1 MIYFLLP
8 FTAYATGPSNV
19 NELVRALNKII
30 INPLIYFM
38 FILALIIFLWG
49 MVEYMIHANEGLKRK
64 ESGQHILWGL
74 IGMTIMVGVFAIM
87 NIITSTLG
95 VNPGVF
101 NPQAGAGQEFVDLKL
116 QP

>member
-1 MIYFLLP
+1 MNILSKIV
-8 FTAYATGPSNV
+8 YAQ
-19 NELVRALNKII
+19 ELVTNAATLVQRINKFI
-30 INPLIYFM
+30 INPLIV
-38 FILALIIFLWG
+38 FIFALALVYFLWG